1 MGAALF
7 SQRGRGW
14 CAFSLV
20 ELLVVV
26 SIITVLMSIML
37 PALKRSLRQAA
48 STVCMHNLRAIDQMM
63 QMYRMESRGWLPHV
77 TPLDDAEETEADQT
91 QPWFDLLVPRYLV
104 DFSVLICPDDPHRTL
119 LERAGDMNPHPDW
132 GNASSYGMSDFI
144 LASRF
149 SYLAYLDRHP
159 PRRPVDTILLADMG
173 PDGALPGGQLADLF
187 SGLDRN
193 YGRLPW
199 DDGFEYGNIE
209 APHSWLTRRH
219 GKSINVLTLGGE
231 VRSVRTAE
239 LMTQS
244 IQTYYEPCAAGD
256 CALCLDLEVAH
267 YSFAHAQSY
276 WWTGPVPIP

>member
-104 DFSVLICPDDPHRTL
+104 DFSVLICPDDPYRTV

-193 YGRLPW
+193 YGR
-199 DDGFEYGNIE
+199 
-209 APHSWLTRRH
+209 
-219 GKSINVLTLGGE
+219 
-231 VRSVRTAE
+231 
-239 LMTQS
+239 
-244 IQTYYEPCAAGD
+244 
-256 CALCLDLEVAH
+256 
-267 YSFAHAQSY
+267 
-276 WWTGPVPIP
+276 